1 MRLRNVPGA
10 DAYLTAH
17 PLVIKNET
25 RYRGTWKETF
35 QNPEN
40 PIHIEIGMGK
50 GQFLLTLAKEN
61 PSINYIGIERYSSV
75 LLRALERFDN
85 DEEYKDVNNIRFIC
99 MDATNL
105 PEVFVVGEIDKIYLN
120 FSDPW
125 PKARHAKRR
134 LTSTEFLERY
144 EKILAQ
150 GRRVEFKTDNT
161 ELFNFSLEQV
171 KEAGWYLEKYT
182 YDLHHQEEMNAGNIM
197 TEYEEKFSLKGNPIN
212 KLIARRKD

>member
-85 DEEYKDVNNIRFIC
+85 DEEYKDVNNIRFI
-99 MDATNL
+99 T
-105 PEVFVVGEIDKIYLN
+105 VIFDKICCYGLIKKHIGGVCGHCC
-120 FSDPW
+120 SML
-125 PKARHAKRR
+125 RH
-134 LTSTEFLERY
+134 TPP
-144 EKILAQ
+144 
-150 GRRVEFKTDNT
+150 TD
-161 ELFNFSLEQV
+161 
-171 KEAGWYLEKYT
+171 
-182 YDLHHQEEMNAGNIM
+182 M
-197 TEYEEKFSLKGNPIN
+197 TIRAP
-212 KLIARRKD
+212 DW